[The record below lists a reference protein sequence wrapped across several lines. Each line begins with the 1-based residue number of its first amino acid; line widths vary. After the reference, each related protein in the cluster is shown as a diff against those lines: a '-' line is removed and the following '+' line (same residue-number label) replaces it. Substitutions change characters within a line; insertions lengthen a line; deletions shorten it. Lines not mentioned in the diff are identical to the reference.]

1 MKYFSVVVGA
11 IVGAEAAK
19 PSFATG
25 QALGAALSEAIS
37 AGEGSKI
44 SAALLAG
51 QSFLKR
57 PSTLNLHVG
66 ETAQTSS
73 SDRAATAS
81 ALMALESGEARFLET
96 LSSKGS
102 FLRSPLADLQRLGGE
117 AAVFKDALSYYSGLV
132 DAGGVSARKGL
143 VGLLQLASLPNARVP
158 MATVLFKCSQLAKK
172 ESTSDADRELAG
184 SIITYLTNMP
194 VAFQSSDVA
203 SGSYG
208 HTNIVLPA
216 PSRVYGTGA

>member
-1 MKYFSVVVGA
+1 MKYFAVAVCA

-37 AGEGSKI
+37 SGEGSKI

-73 SDRAATAS
+73 SERAATTS
-81 ALMALESGEARFLET
+81 ALMALESGEARLLET
-96 LSSKGS
+96 LSQKSS
-102 FLRSPLADLQRLGGE
+102 FIQSPLSDLQRLGAE
-117 AAVFKDALSYYSGLV
+117 AAVFKDALTYYGGLV
-132 DAGGVSARKGL
+132 DAGDRRGL

-158 MATVLFKCSQLAKK
+158 MATVLFKCTQFAKK

-194 VAFQSSDVA
+194 VAFQSSDAA

-216 PSRVYGTGA
+216 PSRVYGH